1 MLKALERPIIKRFNE
16 TDWEFINPES
26 YDNEIVADEF
36 WKATEMLDYEDQRA
50 EDVFKKLIEKHPF
63 YIDAYVHL
71 SFAFRNQNKTFE
83 SLLTAEKAYN
93 ISRECLPKEFNSK
106 KHKIIWSWL
115 ENRPFLRAYLNYA
128 LENIEHKNYDIA
140 ISVLKDILN
149 FNENDNQG
157 VRYTLLETYLKLKN
171 FDEAKKIIKK
181 YKDDFS
187 IEFKFAEVALT
198 VLDGNTKKANILLKE
213 AIQTNKFFI
222 DEIKKEKHIKPALY
236 RIPGEPFFDAGIPI
250 GSVHQAYE
258 YWSRNKDLYKSKK
271 IIEYFKYK

>member
-1 MLKALERPIIKRFNE
+1 MLKTLERPIIKRFNE

-36 WKATEMLDYEDQRA
+36 WKAVEMLDYDDHRA

-71 SFAFRNQNKTFE
+71 SNAFRNQKKTFE
-83 SLLTAEKAYN
+83 SLLTAEKAYT

-128 LENIEHKNYDIA
+128 LENIEHKNHEIA

-157 VRYTLLETYLKLKN
+157 ARYTLLETYLKLKN

-187 IEFKFAEVALT
+187 IEFKFGEVALA
-198 VLDGNTKKANILLKE
+198 VLDGNTKKADILLKE

-222 DEIKKEKHIKPALY
+222 DEIKKEKHIKPAPH
-236 RIPGEPFFDAGIPI
+236 RIPDEPFFDAGIPI
-250 GSVHQAYE
+250 GSVQQAYE

>member
-1 MLKALERPIIKRFNE
+1 MLKTLERPIIKRFNE

-36 WKATEMLDYEDQRA
+36 WKAVEILDYDDQRA
-50 EDVFKKLIEKHPF
+50 EDVFKKLIEQYPF

-71 SFAFRNQNKTFE
+71 SIAFRNQKKTFE
-83 SLLTAEKAYN
+83 SLLTAEKAYT

-128 LENIEHKNYDIA
+128 LESIEHKNYEIA

-157 VRYTLLETYLKLKN
+157 ARYTLLETYLKLKN

-187 IEFKFAEVALT
+187 IEFKFGEVVLA
-198 VLDGNTKKANILLKE
+198 VLDGNTKKADILLKE

-222 DEIKKEKHIKPALY
+222 DEIKKEKHLKPAPC

-250 GSVHQAYE
+250 GSVQQAYE
-258 YWSRNKDLYKSKK
+258 YWSRNNDLYKNKK

>member
-1 MLKALERPIIKRFNE
+1 MLKTLERPIIKRFNE

-36 WKATEMLDYEDQRA
+36 WKALEILDYDDHRA

-71 SFAFRNQNKTFE
+71 SIAFRNQKKTFE
-83 SLLTAEKAYN
+83 SLLTAEKAYT

-128 LENIEHKNYDIA
+128 LESIEHKNYEIA

-187 IEFKFAEVALT
+187 IEFKFGEVVLT
-198 VLDGNTKKANILLKE
+198 VLDGNKKKADILLKE

-222 DEIKKEKHIKPALY
+222 DEIKKGKHIKPAPC

-250 GSVHQAYE
+250 GSVQQAYE

>member
-1 MLKALERPIIKRFNE
+1 MLKTLERPIIKRFNE

-26 YDNEIVADEF
+26 YDNEIVADEL
-36 WKATEMLDYEDQRA
+36 WKAVEILDYDDQRA
-50 EDVFKKLIEKHPF
+50 EDVFKKLIEKYPF

-71 SFAFRNQNKTFE
+71 SIAFRNQKKTFE
-83 SLLTAEKAYN
+83 SLLTAEKAYT

-128 LENIEHKNYDIA
+128 LESIEHKNYEIA

-157 VRYTLLETYLKLKN
+157 IRYTLLETYLKLKN

-187 IEFKFAEVALT
+187 IEFKFGEVVLT
-198 VLDGNTKKANILLKE
+198 VLDGNTKKADILLKE

-222 DEIKKEKHIKPALY
+222 DEIKKEKHTKPAPY
-236 RIPGEPFFDAGIPI
+236 RIPGGPFFDAGIPI
-250 GSVHQAYE
+250 GSVQQAYE
-258 YWSRNKDLYKSKK
+258 YWSRNKDLFKNKK

>member
-1 MLKALERPIIKRFNE
+1 MLKTLERPIIKRFND

-36 WKATEMLDYEDQRA
+36 WKAVEILDYDDQRA

-71 SFAFRNQNKTFE
+71 SFAFRNQKKTFE
-83 SLLTAEKAYN
+83 SLLTAEKAYT

-128 LENIEHKNYDIA
+128 LESIEHKNYEIA

-157 VRYTLLETYLKLKN
+157 IRYTLLETYLKLKN

-187 IEFKFAEVALT
+187 IEFKFGEVALA
-198 VLDGNTKKANILLKE
+198 VLDGNTKKADILLKE

-222 DEIKKEKHIKPALY
+222 DEIKKEKHIKPAPH

-250 GSVHQAYE
+250 GSVQQAYE

>member
-1 MLKALERPIIKRFNE
+1 MLKTLERPIIKRFNE

-36 WKATEMLDYEDQRA
+36 WKAVEILDYDDQRA

-71 SFAFRNQNKTFE
+71 SIAFRNQKKTFE
-83 SLLTAEKAYN
+83 SLLTAEKAYT

-128 LENIEHKNYDIA
+128 LESIEHKNYEIA

-157 VRYTLLETYLKLKN
+157 IRYTLLETYLKLKN

-187 IEFKFAEVALT
+187 IEFKFGEVVLT
-198 VLDGNTKKANILLKE
+198 VLDGNTKKADILLKE

-222 DEIKKEKHIKPALY
+222 DEIKKEKHIKPAPY

-250 GSVHQAYE
+250 DSVQQAYE
-258 YWSRNKDLYKSKK
+258 YWSRNKDLYKNKK